1 MVLEWKW
8 QIITIESSRLYYKQK
23 EYLKMVLQRTK
34 AKLVMEAI

>member
-1 MVLEWKW
+1 MEMENLNKR
-8 QIITIESSRLYYKQK
+8 RLYYKQK